1 MLERRAG
8 ANMKRSYG
16 MRAVL
21 LTVALTALGCQDS
34 RPVSPT
40 SASLFLP
47 SVDGV
52 WSGPMTLTSAQGGEC
67 AAGVVTTFLP
77 INDVGTVTLA
87 PDNDRLLATLTMEST
102 GLACKYTGTTS
113 ATSLAMNATSCDR
126 TGLIIRCI
134 EDVPRELRLV
144 GSSVTASFTGNQ
156 MAGRAVSTY
165 NVFTVGDN
173 PIGVGS
179 LVASHSFTA
188 TRR

>member
-1 MLERRAG
+1 
-8 ANMKRSYG
+8 
-16 MRAVL
+16 
-21 LTVALTALGCQDS
+21 
-34 RPVSPT
+34 
-40 SASLFLP
+40 
-47 SVDGV
+47 
-52 WSGPMTLTSAQGGEC
+52 
-67 AAGVVTTFLP
+67 
-77 INDVGTVTLA
+77 
-87 PDNDRLLATLTMEST
+87 MEST

-156 MAGRAVSTY
+156 MAGRTVSTY
-165 NVFTVGDN
+165 NVLTVGDN

>member
-1 MLERRAG
+1 
-8 ANMKRSYG
+8 
-16 MRAVL
+16 
-21 LTVALTALGCQDS
+21 
-34 RPVSPT
+34 
-40 SASLFLP
+40 
-47 SVDGV
+47 
-52 WSGPMTLTSAQGGEC
+52 MTLTSAQGGEC

-156 MAGRAVSTY
+156 MGAA
-165 NVFTVGDN
+165 
-173 PIGVGS
+173 P
-179 LVASHSFTA
+179 
-188 TRR
+188 